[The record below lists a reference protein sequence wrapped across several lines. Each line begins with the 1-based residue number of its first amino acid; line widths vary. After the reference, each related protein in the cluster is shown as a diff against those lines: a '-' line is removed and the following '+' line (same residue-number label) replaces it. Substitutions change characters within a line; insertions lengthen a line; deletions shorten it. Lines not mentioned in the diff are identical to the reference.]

1 MPVKK
6 KKIDLQKIDAALG
19 DFEEN
24 LPPDPEISLQEFITT
39 RLGRLE
45 KVGKKLKALHD
56 FLTSRGFDVGTY
68 HSFKRTFQRVK
79 HIRKEK
85 EKEATHEPSAATPVP
100 KAQAAAPPQTAL
112 APLPKESATAAVER
126 KNADQ
131 AEEATKKPE
140 LYGNRPIKGADG
152 VNYYIDPAT
161 GGRKFDI

>member
-6 KKIDLQKIDAALG
+6 KKIDPQKIEEALG
-19 DFEEN
+19 CFEEN

-39 RLGRLE
+39 HLERLE

-56 FLTSRGFDVGTY
+56 YLTSKGFDVGTY

-79 HIRKEK
+79 HIRREQEK
-85 EKEATHEPSAATPVP
+85 GAQREPSAVTPAPQTQV
-100 KAQAAAPPQTAL
+100 AAPPQAPL
-112 APLPKESATAAVER
+112 ATLPKEDANVASERTNTA
-126 KNADQ
+126 Q
-131 AEEATKKPE
+131 AEEEAKKSE

-161 GGRKFDI
+161 GGRKFKI

>member
-1 MPVKK
+1 MSVKK
-6 KKIDLQKIDAALG
+6 KKIDPQKIDAALG

-39 RLGRLE
+39 HLGRLE
-45 KVGKKLKALHD
+45 KVGKKLKVLHD

-79 HIRKEK
+79 RTQKEK
-85 EKEATHEPSAATPVP
+85 GATHETSATTPAPRAQEAEPPQAALVPVP
-100 KAQAAAPPQTAL
+100 NESGTAVVESKKA
-112 APLPKESATAAVER
+112 E
-126 KNADQ
+126 Q

-152 VNYYIDPAT
+152 VNYYIDPET
-161 GGRKFDI
+161 GGRKFKMR